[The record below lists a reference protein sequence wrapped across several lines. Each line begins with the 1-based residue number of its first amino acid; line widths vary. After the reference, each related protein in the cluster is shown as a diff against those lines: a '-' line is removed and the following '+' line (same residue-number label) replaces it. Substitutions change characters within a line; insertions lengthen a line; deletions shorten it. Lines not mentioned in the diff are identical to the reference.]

1 MDPRM
6 TTVEINRF
14 TAGQNE
20 TIKDQVVKEVPA
32 TIFFNDREIVT
43 LLCTPEYL
51 EDLAVGFL
59 ASEGMLK
66 KAEELNEVKV
76 DYESGTIWVKT
87 AKDRI
92 IAEKL
97 FLKRY
102 ITTGCGK
109 GTSFYDAMDA
119 QLAKP
124 IVTDLKINIQEI
136 SGLVQ
141 ALQHQSQLFKE
152 TGGVH
157 GCALA
162 DRGGIAIFRED
173 IGRHN
178 ATDKILGKCFREGI
192 PLNNKFFLTSGR
204 VSSEILI
211 KTAKMGIPILVS
223 HSAPT
228 ELAIKLAQ
236 ELGVTIIGFARG
248 KRFNVYTYPERVQ
261 A

>member
-6 TTVEINRF
+6 TKLEINRF
-14 TAGQNE
+14 TSGQNE
-20 TIKDQVVKEVPA
+20 TITDQVVKEVPA

-66 KAEELNEVKV
+66 KVEDITQVKA
-76 DYESGTIWVKT
+76 DYQSGNIWVTT

-124 IVTDLKINIQEI
+124 IITDLKINTEEI
-136 SGLVQ
+136 AGLVQ
-141 ALQHQSQLFKE
+141 ALQSQSQLFKE

-162 DRGGIAIFRED
+162 AQGEIVIFRED

-192 PLNNKFFLTSGR
+192 PLNDKFFLTSGR
-204 VSSEILI
+204 VSSEILT

-228 ELAIKLAQ
+228 DLAIKLAQ

-248 KRFNVYTYPERVQ
+248 KRYNVYTHPERVQ
-261 A
+261 G